1 MFQTTNEMTNLQL
14 CTSSLKKSLL
24 QSNSNLNWRMEPA
37 IVGIQLL
44 QIKYLE
50 ILLMQMGVHTPKLK
64 LYIEMWV
71 KPC

>member
-44 QIKYLE
+44 QIKYIE

>member
-14 CTSSLKKSLL
+14 CTISLKKSLL

-44 QIKYLE
+44 QIKYIE

-71 KPC
+71 KTC

>member
-24 QSNSNLNWRMEPA
+24 QSNSNLNWRREPA

-44 QIKYLE
+44 QIKYIE
-50 ILLMQMGVHTPKLK
+50 SLLMQMGVHTPKLK

>member
-44 QIKYLE
+44 QIKYIE
-50 ILLMQMGVHTPKLK
+50 ILLMQMGVRTPKLK

-71 KPC
+71 KTC

>member
-44 QIKYLE
+44 QIKYIE

-71 KPC
+71 KTC